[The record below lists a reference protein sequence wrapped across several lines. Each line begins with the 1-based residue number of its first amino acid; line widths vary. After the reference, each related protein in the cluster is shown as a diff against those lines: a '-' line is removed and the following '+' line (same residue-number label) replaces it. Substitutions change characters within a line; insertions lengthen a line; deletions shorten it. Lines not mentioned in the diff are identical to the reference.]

1 MAIELLLITAVVCLI
16 VIGISTGPLA
26 MTYLVE
32 SLKSKRT
39 QSRKTKTDRT
49 V

>member
-1 MAIELLLITAVVCLI
+1 MVDALWLMSAVVCLI

-39 QSRKTKTDRT
+39 QSRKTKTDHT